1 MTILI
6 AITGASGSGKTTL
19 AEKLK
24 SQLGSKYNV
33 DIISM
38 DDYYNAQDD
47 LPMVERERTNYDQP
61 AAFDLPLL
69 ATQLEQIKA
78 GQHVEKPNYDFTVHT
93 RCQTTDI
100 IEPLDVCI
108 IEGILP
114 ICNDQLAQSYDLK
127 FYLDIAI
134 ETCLERRK
142 QRDIVERGRTEEC
155 VERQFKETVIPGYKQ
170 YIVAQKEQ
178 ADICLTGQESLTTVA
193 KEIEQL
199 LP

>member
-69 ATQLEQIKA
+69 ATQLEQIKS
-78 GQHVEKPNYDFTVHT
+78 GQHVYKPNYDFTVHT
-93 RCQTTDI
+93 RCQTTDV
-100 IEPLDVCI
+100 IEPLDICI

-114 ICNDQLAQSYDLK
+114 ICNDELAQSYDLK

-142 QRDIVERGRTEEC
+142 RRDIVERGRTEEC

-170 YIVAQKEQ
+170 YIVAQKDQ

-193 KEIEQL
+193 KKIEQL